1 MLHFG
6 TYGQTMLH
14 FTVLGGG
21 TVRELQ
27 RLTIET
33 RPNDA
38 SFRGQTMLQVTER
51 SEWGSRNPLGLKDA
65 TSPAGRG

>member
-1 MLHFG
+1 
-6 TYGQTMLH
+6 MLH

-38 SFRGQTMLQVTER
+38 SFRGQTMLQVTN
-51 SEWGSRNPLGLKDA
+51 GFP
-65 TSPAGRG
+65 T